1 MFRLRE
7 PVCVAAGSLQVG
19 GGGTTGDG
27 VSAVQQVNDELAL
40 SLTDYFR
47 RSREQRLYIHKFTD
61 DQLVEK
67 VFYCTCIYF
76 YGGPKLPKQNK

>member
-19 GGGTTGDG
+19 GGGSTGDG

-40 SLTDYFR
+40 SLRDYFR
-47 RSREQRLYIHKFTD
+47 RSREQMTEKYTKTLYS
-61 DQLVEK
+61 QV
-67 VFYCTCIYF
+67 YR
-76 YGGPKLPKQNK
+76 